1 MLISLEGLDGS
12 GKTTVWEVL
21 REEYEF
27 VFTAEPTDSWYGDAV
42 RRSIGD
48 EDADPLADL
57 FLFTADHADHL
68 TRVVQPALDRGE
80 IVVSD
85 RYVDS
90 RYAYQSVAIEDR
102 VPYPL
107 EYVRGVHSPWTREPD
122 LTIYLE
128 VDPATGAARSGA
140 TDKLEQEAFL
150 EQVAQNYDRLADAD
164 PGRYRRVDADQP
176 PEAVVEDVEAIIEA
190 EAPIEG
196 PD

>member
-21 REEYEF
+21 RESYDF

-42 RRSIGD
+42 RRSIED
-48 EDADPLADL
+48 PDADPLAEL
-57 FLFTADHADHL
+57 FLFTADHADHVYNL
-68 TRVVQPALDRGE
+68 IKPALNDGE

-90 RYAYQSVAIEDR
+90 RYAYQSVAIDGL

-128 VDPATGAARSGA
+128 IDPATGAARSGA
-140 TDKLEQEAFL
+140 TNRFEQDTFL
-150 EQVAQNYDRLADAD
+150 ESVAQNYERLADAD
-164 PGRYRRVDADQP
+164 PGRYERVDASQP
-176 PEAVVEDVEAIIEA
+176 PEDVVADVEAIIDDAVPTE
-190 EAPIEG
+190 P
-196 PD
+196 